1 MSTQVHPATP
11 TEGKTT
17 ARHTATASTGS
28 GEATV
33 TSLPVS
39 VYKDVFECP
48 DYFPKD
54 LFAES
59 LQLSQEGIQRNR
71 FNHYRDG
78 DDSTV
83 RPPCHHDRVSPWKLL
98 EDPPAAQCA
107 DCKAELGAARL
118 SEELRKAKVAED
130 QDSVS
135 TQTRHDPRFAIRADV
150 LLLFALR

>member
-17 ARHTATASTGS
+17 ARRTATASTGS

-59 LQLSQEGIQRNR
+59 LQLSQERN
-71 FNHYRDG
+71 
-78 DDSTV
+78 TKKPV
-83 RPPCHHDRVSPWKLL
+83 QPLP
-98 EDPPAAQCA
+98 
-107 DCKAELGAARL
+107 
-118 SEELRKAKVAED
+118 
-130 QDSVS
+130 
-135 TQTRHDPRFAIRADV
+135 
-150 LLLFALR
+150 